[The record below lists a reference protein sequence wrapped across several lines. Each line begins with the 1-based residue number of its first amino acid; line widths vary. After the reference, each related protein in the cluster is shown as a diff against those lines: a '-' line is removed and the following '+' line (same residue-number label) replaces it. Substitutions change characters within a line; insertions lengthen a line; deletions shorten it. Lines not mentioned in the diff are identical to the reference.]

1 MPAHSHLNG
10 KKREKN
16 PIFFLRENERL
27 SSDTRQQNVNLG
39 KREERK
45 LFWLQ
50 DSKSLISCR
59 YIYFTAIQLNYAFT
73 ADKGYYNDTEIWSWR
88 KSCSE
93 VGLYKLLSSLFYF
106 LCSLLSLSLSL
117 SFPFT
122 QVQLHFNSTK
132 WNCSDKIPTRC
143 SLKCNFSETS
153 SYFIKKNQST
163 SQKVKKIYYTMMK
176 KKSFKKRL
184 NRTFSWNGIW
194 RLLQHWKKWL
204 FLNICPYSLLMNGRK
219 LFEDKV
225 TLNSGP
231 RHMFSGANYPHL
243 PLFNWIYR
251 WLFCCPTLLS
261 NRETPD
267 KQSCQSF
274 THNRPEII
282 SPACPSFQRISNE

>member
-45 LFWLQ
+45 LFWLP

-117 SFPFT
+117 SSCVCAVCNLFRGFLCIFPPFI
-122 QVQLHFNSTK
+122 LRWMLAHLNSALREVIIS
-132 WNCSDKIPTRC
+132 C
-143 SLKCNFSETS
+143 
-153 SYFIKKNQST
+153 
-163 SQKVKKIYYTMMK
+163 M
-176 KKSFKKRL
+176 SFKGEGKD
-184 NRTFSWNGIW
+184 W
-194 RLLQHWKKWL
+194 
-204 FLNICPYSLLMNGRK
+204 
-219 LFEDKV
+219 
-225 TLNSGP
+225 
-231 RHMFSGANYPHL
+231 
-243 PLFNWIYR
+243 
-251 WLFCCPTLLS
+251 
-261 NRETPD
+261 
-267 KQSCQSF
+267 
-274 THNRPEII
+274 
-282 SPACPSFQRISNE
+282 